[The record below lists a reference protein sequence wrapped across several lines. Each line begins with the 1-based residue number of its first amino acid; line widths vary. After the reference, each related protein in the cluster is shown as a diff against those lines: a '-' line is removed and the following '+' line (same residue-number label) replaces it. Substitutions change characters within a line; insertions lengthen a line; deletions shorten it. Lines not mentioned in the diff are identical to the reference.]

1 MRRKPLLS
9 GHRLRTL
16 ARLALLAL
24 VGTAGAA
31 PARAAEPAPVSGGTL
46 VFSDVQLIY
55 AWQRQG
61 AGRYNIGTVLSQ
73 IVDRLV
79 YQEPGTG
86 RIVPWI
92 ASAFEVNEDA
102 REFTFKLRP
111 GVTFSDGTPVDA
123 GIVKANLDQF
133 GLGDEQKG
141 IPQSF
146 EFQGYDRTEVV
157 APDTVKVYL
166 KEPNRYFLV
175 ALSSPTTGLAARSTL
190 EKNYKEQG
198 KAENLVG
205 SGPFVF
211 KSEVPKKEVVIVRR
225 DDYAW
230 PPEGARN
237 PGKPYLDRIVFRE
250 IAEEGLRTGALESG
264 QVHVAKGIQPA
275 DEAEL
280 ESEGFKI
287 YGQKPI
293 LNVVDQI
300 SIRVD
305 NPLVSDPRVRRA
317 LAIGVDR
324 KELVDTVLSRN
335 YNPTTGLLVAGSPG
349 HVRFDKELAYDPK
362 EANRLLDAAGWVRNA
377 QGIREKDGKPLK
389 LSVAASSQSSAVR
402 PAMEFVGQQ
411 WRELGVVLVNR
422 TLDDT
427 YFNQSTNNIEV
438 PLRIFR
444 PGLAGGLAGVFG
456 YPHGLTSNNAT
467 TLHSDPA
474 LEALFREDLRTT
486 DPAKQQALLS
496 EIQKK
501 LIVDD
506 AYTIPLYEAS
516 QTYGAAPN
524 VHVSFNSNTL
534 PLFQETWIAAGAG
547 STRQSSK

>member
-1 MRRKPLLS
+1 MRRTSRLSVPPL
-9 GHRLRTL
+9 RML
-16 ARLALLAL
+16 ARLALAAS
-24 VGTAGAA
+24 VGSACLG
-31 PARAAEPAPVSGGTL
+31 PAHATDVPVTGGTL

-92 ASAFEVNEDA
+92 ASSFEVNDNA
-102 REFTFKLRP
+102 TEFTFRLRP
-111 GVTFSDGTPVDA
+111 GVTFSDGTVVDA
-123 GIVKANLDQF
+123 EIVKANLDQF

-141 IPQSF
+141 IPPSF
-146 EFQGYDRTEVV
+146 EFQGYDRTEIL
-157 APDTVKVYL
+157 APDAVKVYL

-175 ALSSPTTGLAARSTL
+175 ALSSPTTGLAARATL
-190 EKNYKEQG
+190 ERNFKEQG
-198 KAENLVG
+198 KADNLIG

-211 KSEVPKKEVVIVRR
+211 KSEIPKKEVVIARR
-225 DDYAW
+225 EGYAW
-230 PPEGARN
+230 PPEGAKN
-237 PGKPYLDRIVFRE
+237 PGAAYLDRVVFRE
-250 IAEEGLRTGALESG
+250 IAEEGLRTGALASG

-275 DEAEL
+275 DEAQL
-280 ESEGFKI
+280 ESQGFKI

-317 LAIGVDR
+317 LSIGVDR
-324 KELVDTVLSRN
+324 KDLVDTVLSKN

-349 HVRFDKELAYDPK
+349 HVRFDKDLTFDPK
-362 EANRLLDAAGWVRNA
+362 EANRLLDEAGWARNA
-377 QGIREKDGKPLK
+377 QGIREKDGKPLR

-427 YFNQSTNNIEV
+427 YFNQSTNNIDV

-456 YPHGLTSNNAT
+456 YPRGLTSNNST

-486 DPAKQQALLS
+486 DPAKQQALLT

-501 LIVDD
+501 LIVDY

-516 QTYGAAPN
+516 QTYGAAPE
-524 VHVSFNSNTL
+524 VRIAFNSNTL
-534 PLFQETWIAAGAG
+534 PLFQETFIA
-547 STRQSSK
+547 TKQQSAK